1 MEKKK
6 ILIVIWSL
14 VLILIGVIVFCIF
27 QKNVPFYK
35 ENVDENR
42 DDITSVSVPQKSAI
56 NSKEDKSERWYGDL
70 TEIFEGEWYE
80 QIQGEYWF
88 TAEWF

>member
-1 MEKKK
+1 M
-6 ILIVIWSL
+6 

-56 NSKEDKSERWYGDL
+56 NSKEDKSER
-70 TEIFEGEWYE
+70 
-80 QIQGEYWF
+80 
-88 TAEWF
+88 